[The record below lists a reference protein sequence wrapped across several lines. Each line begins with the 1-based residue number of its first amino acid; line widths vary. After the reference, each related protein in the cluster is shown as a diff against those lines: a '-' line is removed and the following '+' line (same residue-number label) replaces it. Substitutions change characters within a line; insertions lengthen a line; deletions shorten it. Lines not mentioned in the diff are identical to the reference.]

1 MRQSTLL
8 KVLLFFLTIYFYK
21 IDDDEAST
29 VMDST
34 VMQYRN
40 AIGHMVARQPFVET
54 VSQLLKV
61 LFIL

>member
-1 MRQSTLL
+1 MRN
-8 KVLLFFLTIYFYK
+8 FLSLVIFGFTWGFYK

-29 VMDST
+29 VMDAT

-61 LFIL
+61 FC